1 VEMKLK
7 KIIIVYPSFE
17 RGGVENILVNL
28 INELVRKKIL
38 IEIITISNKLKNSQ
52 LLKPSKYLYIHC
64 TKMKKI
70 FFLSNRINLALQAAK
85 LLIKS
90 INKTN
95 HKSSIIFSMQSS
107 MIPILISK
115 FYKIKIVARNAEDP
129 ISSFRYSGKKIYSSV
144 IFLLRFLIYNLSDG
158 IITNSYGSKKSLGL
172 FLLNKKKICAIY
184 NPYLKK
190 INVIK
195 KNIKKK
201 QILAVGRFCRQKNFE
216 FLIKAFDTFSKK
228 KPNYKLMLLGD
239 GEYRQRIKKLIIS
252 LNLSKKIVLKGWV
265 KDTNKFFLESKLF
278 IIPSLYEGLGNVVI
292 DALNNN
298 TPVIASKC
306 KSGPREI
313 IKESK
318 GGYLVDVNNLEQTAD
333 KMNYCIDNYKEAIL
347 KTKYG
352 RLYLNRFLIKK
363 GSELYLNFLNK
374 VLTTKKL

>member
-1 VEMKLK
+1 MKLK

>member
-1 VEMKLK
+1 MKLK

-28 INELVRKKIL
+28 INELVRKKIS

-352 RLYLNRFLIKK
+352 RLYLNRFLIKG